1 MLNSKTFRRSDV
13 MEQGP
18 GKTIHKVESERCPQ
32 HVTLSKKS
40 KRKNLRSRI
49 FRKLF
54 PGVLRRISRFPI
66 LSTALIR
73 IPDGIK
79 YLHLF
84 YAVYSLSLDS
94 LLAMEMNFQILFR

>member
-13 MEQGP
+13 MEQEP

-32 HVTLSKKS
+32 HVILLKKS

-66 LSTALIR
+66 LCTALIR

-84 YAVYSLSLDS
+84 LCCLQFILGFLISHGNELSNS
-94 LLAMEMNFQILFR
+94 I